1 VSELEHDNH
10 GQTPAA
16 WTAVIIII
24 IAFLVGTIGVV
35 INNWVLFWIGVG
47 LVVVG
52 GVAGKVMSMAG
63 MGANP
68 KDEARPENT
77 PAV

>member
-1 VSELEHDNH
+1 MSDPHDNH

-24 IAFLVGTIGVV
+24 IAFLIGTVAIVIG
-35 INNWVLFWIGVG
+35 NWPMFWIGVA

-52 GVAGKVMSMAG
+52 GAAGKIMSMAG
-63 MGANP
+63 MGA
-68 KDEARPENT
+68 DSDS
-77 PAV
+77 